1 MIMSSFSQKFKNI
14 WNPPEDEADYEEV
27 GQVQEEEVA
36 EEAHETSGYESY
48 RDIHS
53 DSHDDHRVNNVV
65 NFTSSSSMQVILY
78 KLEKFNTK
86 EMKKIADKLIQ
97 GHSIVLN
104 LEATEKDGKPQRN
117 LEKERILDFMGG
129 VIYAK
134 NGDMQPIANN
144 TFFITPHNID
154 LTGGDLT
161 DQDELEEPV
170 TYF

>member
-1 MIMSSFSQKFKNI
+1 MSSFSQKFKNI

-78 KLEKFNTK
+78 KLE
-86 EMKKIADKLIQ
+86 
-97 GHSIVLN
+97 
-104 LEATEKDGKPQRN
+104 
-117 LEKERILDFMGG
+117 ERILDFMGG

-154 LTGGDLT
+154 LTGGDLS